1 MGTGRQPSASN
12 PYVSRKREVGKLDGG
27 NRHLWSD
34 PIPCLLSGGIR
45 EDAAHFCPYAF
56 MACVPFGIVGYS
68 WCLKPQT
75 LFMPHCAVGMRP
87 VGAVFTRTCAAFT
100 GGFLLFVLG
109 SKEKGLPLGVDCG
122 LLWMCSG
129 QKLPRGSSQLR
140 HSGIGEWRSSL
151 VVLRHH
157 SETGAR
163 PPPMGP
169 PTLENPGTIF

>member
-129 QKLPRGSSQLR
+129 QKLPRR
-140 HSGIGEWRSSL
+140 KFAPGEI
-151 VVLRHH
+151 
-157 SETGAR
+157 TGFHGAFA
-163 PPPMGP
+163 
-169 PTLENPGTIF
+169 LENVSSRQALKSSTNASKVLALSPAKLR